1 VATPLCTPTLDRAP
15 SAATCAHRVDTPRR
29 PDALSPPGR
38 ISYSRA
44 VLAAAP
50 TFVLLFGAGFLA
62 WSFLE
67 YVIHGWL
74 SHRFATPA
82 ALLHWT
88 HHRDP
93 RRVFTSV
100 VVWAPTSFAIFA
112 LLSLPIGAGA
122 AAAVVLGILSGFLRY
137 EYVHW
142 RIHFRA
148 PRSARQELLRV
159 HHLAHHFRDPK
170 SYHGVTT
177 RLFDR
182 LFGTLP
188 AHHRDDYARVA
199 HHVPL
204 AGASNFGSV
213 WPQTATRARRR

>member
-1 VATPLCTPTLDRAP
+1 VQA
-15 SAATCAHRVDTPRR
+15 SAIFPVVLF
-29 PDALSPPGR
+29 ALG
-38 ISYSRA
+38 
-44 VLAAAP
+44 LA
-50 TFVLLFGAGFLA
+50 G

-74 SHRFATPA
+74 SHTFRTPA
-82 ALLHWT
+82 AKLHWG

-100 VVWAPTSFAIFA
+100 GVWAPVAAAIWA
-112 LLSLPIGAGA
+112 LLALAIGAAYAGA
-122 AAAVVLGILSGFLRY
+122 IVLGVLAGFLRY
-137 EYVHW
+137 EHVHW

-148 PRSARQELLRV
+148 PANARQELLRV
-159 HHLAHHFRDPK
+159 HHLSHHFRNPK
-170 SYHGVTT
+170 AYHGVTT
-177 RLFDR
+177 RFWDR

-204 AGASNFGSV
+204 AGKSNFGTL
-213 WPQTATRARRR
+213 WPKR

>member
-1 VATPLCTPTLDRAP
+1 MQPSPL
-15 SAATCAHRVDTPRR
+15 
-29 PDALSPPGR
+29 
-38 ISYSRA
+38 
-44 VLAAAP
+44 
-50 TFVLLFGAGFLA
+50 LLFALLVLGFGA

-74 SHRFATPA
+74 SHTFATPA
-82 ALLHWT
+82 ATMHWG

-100 VVWAPTSFAIFA
+100 GVWAPVALVIYTLLALAI
-112 LLSLPIGAGA
+112 GA
-122 AAAVVLGILSGFLRY
+122 AAAGAVVLGVLAGFVRY

-148 PRSARQELLRV
+148 PVNARQELLRV
-159 HHLAHHFRDPK
+159 HHLSHHFRNPK
-170 SYHGVTT
+170 AYHGVTT
-177 RLFDR
+177 RFWDR

-204 AGASNFGSV
+204 AGESNFGRL
-213 WPQTATRARRR
+213 WPQR